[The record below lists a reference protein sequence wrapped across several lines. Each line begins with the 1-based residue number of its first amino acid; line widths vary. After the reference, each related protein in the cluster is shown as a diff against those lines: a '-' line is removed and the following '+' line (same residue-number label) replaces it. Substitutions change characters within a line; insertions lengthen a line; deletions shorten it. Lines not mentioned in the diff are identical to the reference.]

1 MKIPS
6 TIRAGDTIAWRDD
19 AAADALGNTITSSDW
34 TLIYYLRTNA
44 TSAGATVTGAA
55 YGYGWES
62 TISAAT
68 SAGFTTGT
76 WYWQAISTRGTEK
89 HTLGAGQLTVLAAL
103 SYTGTPGAVDGRTQS
118 QVDLDAVQAAMRALL
133 TGGAVKQYTI
143 GNRQLT
149 KFTLA
154 ELREYES
161 ILLARV
167 NREKTAEMVANGMG
181 SPRNLFVRFT

>member
-1 MKIPS
+1 MKIPA

-19 AAADALGNTITSSDW
+19 AAADALGNAITSSAW
-34 TLIYYLRTNA
+34 TLIYYLRTNT

-68 SAGFTTGT
+68 SAGFAAGT
-76 WYWQAISTRGTEK
+76 WYWQAIATRGTEK

-103 SYTGTPGAVDGRTQS
+103 NYTGTPGAVDGRSQS
-118 QVDLDAVQAAMRALL
+118 RQDLEAVQTAIRALISS
-133 TGGAVKQYTI
+133 GAKAYTI

-149 KFTLA
+149 KLDLPSLIERESYLKGLVAREEAA
-154 ELREYES
+154 ER
-161 ILLARV
+161 
-167 NREKTAEMVANGMG
+167 VANGLG
-181 SPRNLFVRFT
+181 DPRNLFVRF